1 MVTDML
7 GLFKRRKTG
16 LDRLM
21 LHVNAE
27 TARQEALDTLR
38 SARAKGDTRAIHAAT
53 EALRDATHALMR
65 VELRLD

>member
-1 MVTDML
+1 MI
-7 GLFKRRKTG
+7 GLFKRRKAS

-21 LHVNAE
+21 RHVGAE
-27 TARQEALDTLR
+27 TARQAALDALQA
-38 SARAKGDTRAIHAAT
+38 ARAKGDTRAIHAAT